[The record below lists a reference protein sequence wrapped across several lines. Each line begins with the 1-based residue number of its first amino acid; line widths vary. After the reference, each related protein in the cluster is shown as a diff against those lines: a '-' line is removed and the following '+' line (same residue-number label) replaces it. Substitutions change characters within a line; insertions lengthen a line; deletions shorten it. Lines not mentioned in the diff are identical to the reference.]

1 MASRD
6 DIIIEITP
14 QVLLKAYACGIFPM
28 AESADDPALYWIE
41 PQQRGILQLD
51 SVHVPRRLARTIR
64 QGVFDIRID
73 SDFEGVIEGCAA
85 SRAGRRTTWINRKI
99 RALYRDL
106 FDAGYCHTIESWRD
120 GRLVGGLYGVA
131 LNGAFFGESMFST
144 ERDASKVALVFLCAR
159 LLHGGFTLL
168 DTQFVTEH
176 LKQFGTVEIDRS
188 EFHTLL
194 EKALA
199 READFHALPTD
210 ASPNWVLG
218 IVQGQRATA

>member
-41 PQQRGILQLD
+41 PQQRGILLLD
-51 SVHVPRRLARTIR
+51 QVHVPRRLTRTIR
-64 QGVFDIRID
+64 RGVYEVRID
-73 SDFEGVIEGCAA
+73 SDFEGVIDGCAA
-85 SRAGRRTTWINRKI
+85 SRSGRRTTWINRKI
-99 RALYRDL
+99 RGLYRDL
-106 FDAGYCHTIESWRD
+106 FQAGYCHTVETWAG

-131 LNGAFFGESMFST
+131 LHGAYFGESMFST
-144 ERDASKVALVFLCAR
+144 ARDASKVALVYLCAR
-159 LLHGGFTLL
+159 LTRGGFSLL

-188 EFHTLL
+188 EFHALL

-199 READFHALPTD
+199 HPADFHALPKD
-210 ASPNWVLG
+210 ASPQQVLD
-218 IVQGQRATA
+218 IVEGRASV